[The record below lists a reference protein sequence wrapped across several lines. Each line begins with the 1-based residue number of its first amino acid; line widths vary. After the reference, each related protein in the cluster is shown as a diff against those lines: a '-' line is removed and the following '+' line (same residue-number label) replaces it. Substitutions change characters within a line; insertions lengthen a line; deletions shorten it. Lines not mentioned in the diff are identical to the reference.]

1 MRDDPGVST
10 SNGLGR
16 TVGNRAGRNNKSPIS
31 LPELTRSL
39 SVETGRL
46 IEVFLKWSLCKW
58 FPKYLDLD
66 ETDHLCTH
74 DADRISR
81 HLGKFLGD
89 KSGND
94 GMTLNELLHK
104 TDIQLTN
111 EKNRKHEVGDLIGR
125 RKNAFDVWHCT
136 YARLPSLVVANVIA
150 AKSHIDH
157 PFRHVESEALISAI
171 STFNAAYGVRNE
183 SAHYMRAK
191 DTWVTSS
198 EVLFLANDVL
208 SNIDHFMSLSV
219 RLSAMKAV

>member
-94 GMTLNELLHK
+94 GMTLN
-104 TDIQLTN
+104 LT
-111 EKNRKHEVGDLIGR
+111 
-125 RKNAFDVWHCT
+125 
-136 YARLPSLVVANVIA
+136 
-150 AKSHIDH
+150 
-157 PFRHVESEALISAI
+157 
-171 STFNAAYGVRNE
+171 
-183 SAHYMRAK
+183 
-191 DTWVTSS
+191 
-198 EVLFLANDVL
+198 VL
-208 SNIDHFMSLSV
+208 SIPN
-219 RLSAMKAV
+219 RCRY